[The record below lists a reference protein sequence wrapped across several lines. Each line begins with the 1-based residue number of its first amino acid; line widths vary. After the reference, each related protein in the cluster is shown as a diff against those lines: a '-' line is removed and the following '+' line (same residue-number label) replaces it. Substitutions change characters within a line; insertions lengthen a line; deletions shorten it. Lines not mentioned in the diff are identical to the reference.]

1 MKQMRQFLAVF
12 LLCVWTSAARA
23 INETVT
29 ENGITYEVYSDYSG
43 SYAKITRIETNA
55 ISLDIPNKVSTPR
68 NGMAL
73 VTGFST
79 DFYSGSCPN
88 LRSLFIKESTYR
100 GTVAGNFSG
109 MSNLSNI
116 YFYDPEEKAPST
128 GLSWSLNPNTGF
140 NVLAGKVT
148 VYLSQL
154 VEPWQSGNRV
164 IYYTNDSQRNV
175 ISSWKSNWQVDEVQC
190 TFTGGEAGSDGY
202 AFGVAPYAG
211 TRDFL
216 EDNTEGALLY
226 INPSVTWL
234 NIPSYVLGE
243 TNYVL
248 QNWKIKR
255 FGYPGVTTRLRC
267 TKLKHLGFAGD
278 IIIDEDVVFD
288 MCFALEEL
296 EFGGNADI
304 QNLKTTTSG
313 GAIPLTPFSSL
324 KTIEFKGDAILGSS
338 LQNLSALEK
347 VYFYGNIPDDPKGLA
362 QLSNTK
368 LTVYVNMDKYEI
380 ADWKE
385 SHTRWSS
392 VNMQPIDPSTNY
404 RKVTI
409 INPGEGTFEV
419 QKVHDGTATWE
430 TVKPNSAKNIEMDKN
445 GYLLVRNCTIPESS
459 NYRFSGFVFNETTVL
474 YDDGYG
480 VNVTEKTNTLTAHY
494 RQLAFPEGTVLDFHF
509 TKVGDGLMEFRPNDE
524 NEWACIDSEND
535 EWQEL
540 VDMSHDGEQRNY
552 TTTYHDQ
559 MNLYISFTCTYKKP
573 VDGIVE
579 QSLVI
584 VNDVPVEANNQEES
598 GNYIV
603 AYYSIEIDGDMEI
616 QIIHKNNARK
626 LSVVNGAGGAIA
638 LYREGE
644 TDPVGTIANATS
656 FEQVLPKD
664 VAHYAVITPETGK
677 EVFALFVNKPLNE
690 TARLQLDA
698 SQYRQDD
705 GTYRVP
711 LTGLDE
717 GDGAYRLS
725 VLYVD
730 RPSYAFNLAVV
741 GDGSMVCIAFRRV
754 DGDIQAITEVTA
766 SESEGRNQVVRAF
779 YDDIGETGYVE
790 FYVSAPKEGETVKVY
805 KDGEDVTGKFRLMEN
820 LNNQYLRGT
829 LASSASEN
837 DLGVLTSASLLAIYE
852 ENSSI
857 VDWNATMAGDVDDNA
872 KVIMM
877 VDGGTVEMNL
887 SATSSTAKASFNPEE
902 IGTQL
907 QLYVYVEPGKSAQLL
922 FNGEDYTS
930 LLTEDGMENGCL
942 TYVIEADN
950 LHQFFVDGT
959 WTFCFSK
966 TSDII
971 DFADAEVKRICVE
984 HWDTNGD
991 GELSKAEAAAVT
1003 TLRKNNQA
1011 VFSNNQN
1018 ITSYDEL
1025 QYFTGLTGIDNS
1037 AFYMCKNLERVTLPE
1052 GITQIGNY
1060 AFFACKLTS
1069 INLPEGIESLGVYS
1083 FSQCNNLKHIRLPE
1097 SLKTIRDNA
1106 LRSWSNMR
1114 QLYIPKNVE
1123 SIGVNC
1129 TASDLNLVSLA
1140 VDKDNTHFVTP
1151 GGSNVIIEK
1160 TSGKLLMGC
1169 STSKIPSIVKTIGE
1183 GAFYN
1188 LKMEEI
1194 EIPSSVESIEKWAF
1208 MYCQQLKS
1216 VISKVVTP
1224 FEFGEDA
1231 FGNIGS
1237 NCVLTV
1243 PEGTKDAYIAA
1254 GWTTDIFKGG
1264 IVEAPEYDANG
1275 DGQTTIVD
1283 VTRLVDK
1290 IIGK

>member
-1 MKQMRQFLAVF
+1 MRQFLAVF

>member
-1 MKQMRQFLAVF
+1 MRQFLAVF

-278 IIIDEDVVFD
+278 IIIDEGVVFD

-296 EFGGNADI
+296 EFSGNADI

-338 LQNLSALEK
+338 LKNLSALEK

-474 YDDGYG
+474 YGDGYG

-741 GDGSMVCIAFRRV
+741 GDGSMMCIAFRRV

-1018 ITSYDEL
+1018 ITSFDEL

>member
-1 MKQMRQFLAVF
+1 MKKIRLMLTV
-12 LLCVWTSAARA
+12 LLLWLGSVGVAWADTDLGTITDNKGVTYNLFKYWDGRTEKYYALVYRIESDATMVDIPDKVTKPNGQEFTVWGFSMYFTCYCPNTTTLSIEESTYDGTFVGDFTGMPKLSEIRFYSKIDSGPSTNKSWMLDTSHTTFYGTTDLSVYLTEIVRATIQDPFTYYYAKDNISATWYSHNKIKKIYCTYRAKEEYSSSTHYGFTPISGNWDPLHDKVEATCVYIVPNQTIAYIPAY
-23 INETVT
+23 V
-29 ENGITYEVYSDYSG
+29 EVIRNQLPQHW
-43 SYAKITRIETNA
+43 KITR
-55 ISLDIPNKVSTPR
+55 L
-68 NGMAL
+68 
-73 VTGFST
+73 
-79 DFYSGSCPN
+79 
-88 LRSLFIKESTYR
+88 
-100 GTVAGNFSG
+100 
-109 MSNLSNI
+109 
-116 YFYDPEEKAPST
+116 
-128 GLSWSLNPNTGF
+128 
-140 NVLAGKVT
+140 
-148 VYLSQL
+148 
-154 VEPWQSGNRV
+154 
-164 IYYTNDSQRNV
+164 
-175 ISSWKSNWQVDEVQC
+175 
-190 TFTGGEAGSDGY
+190 
-202 AFGVAPYAG
+202 
-211 TRDFL
+211 
-216 EDNTEGALLY
+216 
-226 INPSVTWL
+226 
-234 NIPSYVLGE
+234 
-243 TNYVL
+243 
-248 QNWKIKR
+248 
-255 FGYPGVTTRLRC
+255 GYPGVTTVFNCPFLNTITFQGNIVIEQGVDFEKCTYLR
-267 TKLKHLGFAGD
+267 KM
-278 IIIDEDVVFD
+278 VFD
-288 MCFALEEL
+288 RD
-296 EFGGNADI
+296 ADLYAMTI
-304 QNLKTTTSG
+304 PSGTNLQVVQMDFHGEATLCESL
-313 GAIPLTPFSSL
+313 ANLTSL
-324 KTIEFKGDAILGSS
+324 K
-338 LQNLSALEK
+338 K
-347 VYFYGNIPDDPKGLA
+347 VYFYGSIPTLPRGLKY
-362 QLSNTK
+362 LND
-368 LTVYVNMDKYEI
+368 LTVYVDLDIYEI
-380 ADWKE
+380 ANWKA
-385 SHTRWSS
+385 SHSEWSNI
-392 VNMQPIDPSTNY
+392 NMQPIDPNSCY
-404 RKVTI
+404 RKVKVS
-409 INPGEGTFEV
+409 NPGEGTFKV
-419 QKVHDGTATWE
+419 RKVHDRIETWE
-430 TVKPNSAKNIEMDKN
+430 TINPNSTKTIEVDK
-445 GYLLVRNCTIPESS
+445 GASLEVKDLSIDELS
-459 NYRFSGFVFNETTVL
+459 NYRFCGIVFNETTCL
-474 YDDGYG
+474 YDEPGYF
-480 VNVTEKTNTLTAHY
+480 VLVAEKTNTLTAHY
-494 RQLAFPEGTVLDFHF
+494 RQLTYPIGTQFDIHLS
-509 TKVGDGLMEFRPNDE
+509 KVGDGVMEFRPDE
-524 NEWACIDSEND
+524 ENAWALVDEENNEWL
-535 EWQEL
+535 EL
-540 VDMSHDGEQRNY
+540 NDMSRDGEERDYSIAYYDGMDLDIN
-552 TTTYHDQ
+552 
-559 MNLYISFTCTYKKP
+559 FTCTYNKP

-579 QSLVI
+579 QV
-584 VNDVPVEANNQEES
+584 VVFANGVPVDPWRTDDDADDVFCS
-598 GNYIV
+598 
-603 AYYSIEIDGDMEI
+603 YYTVHIDGNMDV
-616 QIIHKNNARK
+616 QIVHKNNGRK
-626 LSVVNGAGGAIA
+626 FSIVNGAGGTIA
-638 LYREGE
+638 LYREGV
-644 TDPVGTIANATS
+644 TDPITNIGNGANY
-656 FEQVLPKD
+656 EKIEPKD
-664 VAHYAVITPETGK
+664 IAHYAIITPNEGK
-677 EVFALFVNKPLNE
+677 EVFALFVNKPLSEN
-690 TARLQLDA
+690 ARLQLDA
-698 SQYRQDD
+698 TQYLEED

-711 LTGLDE
+711 LTGFEE
-717 GDGAYRLS
+717 GDDPYRLS

-730 RPSYAFNLAVV
+730 KPCYTFNLAVV
-741 GDGSMVCIAFRRV
+741 GDGSLKCIPFRKE
-754 DGDIQAITEVTA
+754 DGNIQAIREVTA
-766 SESEGRNQVVRAF
+766 SESEGRNQLVKAY
-779 YDDIGETGYVE
+779 YDEVGETGYVE
-790 FYVSAPKEGETVKVY
+790 FYLTVPKEGETVKVY
-805 KDGEDVTGKFRLMEN
+805 WDGVDVSNKFKFMEN
-820 LNNQYLRGT
+820 LGELRGVI
-829 LASSASEN
+829 SSNPTQEQ
-837 DLGVLTSASLLAIYE
+837 LGMLTSASVLAIYE
-852 ENSSI
+852 EDADIITWKASMI
-857 VDWNATMAGDVDDNA
+857 GDTGSKA
-872 KVIMM
+872 SVIMM
-877 VDGGTVEMNL
+877 VDGGTAEIDL
-887 SATSSTAKASFNPEE
+887 STAALTGTATFDQSF

-984 HWDTNGD
+984 NWDTNGD

-1018 ITSYDEL
+1018 ITSFDEL

-1060 AFFACKLTS
+1060 AFLACKLTS

-1243 PEGTKDAYIAA
+1243 PEGTKEAYIAA

>member
-1 MKQMRQFLAVF
+1 MRQFLAVF

-278 IIIDEDVVFD
+278 IVIDEGVVFD

-552 TTTYHDQ
+552 TTTYHDK

-584 VNDVPVEANNQEES
+584 VNDVPVETNNQEES